1 MTRVALDDRDGP
13 RDECGVFGVYAP
25 ESDVARLAYFALYA
39 LQHRGQ
45 ESAGI
50 ATTEA
55 GHIMTVRDLGL
66 VSQVFDEEKL
76 RALDGEMAI
85 GHVRYSTTGSS
96 AWENA
101 QPVWRS
107 DERQVALAHNGNL
120 INAVELH
127 AALSEQGVQFRG
139 TSDSEIIAALLST
152 HPAERIEDALAEV
165 MPRLEGAYSTVVMTK
180 DAVVGFRDP
189 AGVRPLSLGQLGDR
203 YCLASESCAFDIIG
217 AELLREVQPGEMIS
231 LGPGGIETRQLVES
245 ERKAFCVFEHI
256 YFARP
261 DSILEGNRTQVS
273 RRKMGEILF
282 RESPVEADV
291 VIAVPDSG
299 NAAAT
304 GYSKASGIPRDD
316 GLIKNRYV
324 ARTFIQPGQ
333 ELRKH
338 GLRMKFNPLREVVAG
353 KRLVVVDDS
362 IVRGNTTRQI
372 VQMLRGAGAAE
383 IHMRI
388 SAPPIRHPCHYGID
402 MSTTQ
407 EMVAHG
413 RTEAEIAEELDCDSL
428 AYLSLDGVY
437 EAIRSSR
444 DTHCDACFSG
454 ATRSPAPTPRTAS
467 SRWRS
472 WRSCAAD
479 GNKRA
484 SFGVLEVWTTTHA
497 WTESS
502 RCSWTVSST
511 ASVPPS
517 SRPGPSWPTGL
528 RLRAP
533 VASSCKRR
541 PPRLRRRSSCGDG
554 STRLAPCR
562 APAPALAAVGRARRA
577 GCRCGARAGSDD
589 SGGGGPTV
597 DGVLADTGRA
607 PAAAVSPRGGPLL
620 PVEVEGVRFP
630 DYEEKFGWRAVG
642 QRDDEID
649 GRKVRTVVYA
659 RGRDRVTYSIV
670 AGDALAEPSGR
681 DIAAEG
687 TRLRVIGD
695 GAVTW
700 RRLGHTCVME
710 GPALR
715 TVAELAGW
723 TAKGKVVF

>member
-1 MTRVALDDRDGP
+1 MTTALDLRDGP

-50 ATTEA
+50 ATSEG

-76 RALDGEMAI
+76 RALQGELAV

-107 DERQVALAHNGNL
+107 DRRQVALAHNGNL

-127 AALSEQGVQFRG
+127 AELSDRGVRFRG

-152 HPAERIEDALAEV
+152 HEAPRIEDALADV
-165 MPRLEGAYSTVVMTK
+165 MPRLEGAYSTVAMTK
-180 DAVVGFRDP
+180 DALVGFRDP
-189 AGVRPLSLGQLGDR
+189 AGLRPLALGMLGDR
-203 YCLASESCAFDIIG
+203 YCVASESCAFDIIG
-217 AELLREVQPGEMIS
+217 AELLREVEPGEVVS
-231 LGPGGIETRQLVES
+231 LGPRGIETAQVVES
-245 ERKAFCVFEHI
+245 RRRAFCVFEHI

-273 RRKMGEILF
+273 RRKMGEILW
-282 RESPVEADV
+282 RQAPAEADV

-299 NAAAT
+299 NAAAA

-372 VQMLRGAGAAE
+372 VKMLRDAGAAE

-413 RTEAEIAEELDCDSL
+413 RTKEEIARELRCDSL

-437 EAIRSSR
+437 EAIRSTR
-444 DTHCDACFSG
+444 ATHCDACFSG
-454 ATRSPAPTPRTAS
+454 DYPLARTD
-467 SRWRS
+467 
-472 WRSCAAD
+472 AAN
-479 GNKRA
+479 GKFA
-484 SFGVLEVWTTTHA
+484 LE
-497 WTESS
+497 
-502 RCSWTVSST
+502 
-511 ASVPPS
+511 
-517 SRPGPSWPTGL
+517 
-528 RLRAP
+528 
-533 VASSCKRR
+533 
-541 PPRLRRRSSCGDG
+541 
-554 STRLAPCR
+554 
-562 APAPALAAVGRARRA
+562 
-577 GCRCGARAGSDD
+577 
-589 SGGGGPTV
+589 
-597 DGVLADTGRA
+597 
-607 PAAAVSPRGGPLL
+607 
-620 PVEVEGVRFP
+620 
-630 DYEEKFGWRAVG
+630 
-642 QRDDEID
+642 
-649 GRKVRTVVYA
+649 
-659 RGRDRVTYSIV
+659 
-670 AGDALAEPSGR
+670 
-681 DIAAEG
+681 
-687 TRLRVIGD
+687 
-695 GAVTW
+695 
-700 RRLGHTCVME
+700 
-710 GPALR
+710 
-715 TVAELAGW
+715 ELAVIRG
-723 TAKGKVVF
+723 